1 MQPKIDE
8 TICPL
13 CWRGN
18 GCMAHSDSRCWCV
31 DLTVPHALIDLVPEA
46 QQGHACICRAC
57 IEEFNNNQA
66 EFIAKLRKITLLQD
80 QL

>member
-1 MQPKIDE
+1 MQLKIDE

-13 CWRGN
+13 CREEN

-31 DLTVPHALIDLVPEA
+31 DVKVPQALIDLVPEA
-46 QQGHACICRAC
+46 LQRKACICRSC

-66 EFIAKLRKITLLQD
+66 EFIVKLRKITSIQV
-80 QL
+80 